1 MQVAEDS
8 QVLHEL
14 SSNQNIE
21 TGIKLEPILS
31 SKINFLQEPSLSSR
45 KLGLAWFVYIHNCMI
60 GDVLGYQRCA
70 NSSLKH
76 ILLLMECNVMSD
88 LEVQVFGEQERM
100 ALFHCL
106 AVAISSLMVV
116 W

>member
-8 QVLHEL
+8 WVLHEL

-31 SKINFLQEPSLSSR
+31 SKNKILQEPSLSSR
-45 KLGLAWFVYIHNCMI
+45 KLGIAWFVYILNCMI
-60 GDVLGYQRCA
+60 GNVLGYQRCA

-76 ILLLMECNVMSD
+76 IHYLQFFLKGNVCVHACID
-88 LEVQVFGEQERM
+88 LTINLHFWRVM
-100 ALFHCL
+100 YL
-106 AVAISSLMVV
+106 
-116 W
+116 